1 MISSYETAP
10 SFVLAGCLQLWAVD
24 THESLPHNV
33 AFQRIYP
40 TAEVAFFFFFLLN
53 QGGGE
58 TRRQGIHGSG
68 ALKGITWNLGTKSDH
83 QRTVWST
90 LDEFV
95 SLTRADQTEALR
107 GIGIYR

>member
-1 MISSYETAP
+1 MISSDQMAP
-10 SFVLAGCLQLWAVD
+10 SSVQAGCLQLSAVD

-40 TAEVAFFFFFLLN
+40 TAEVAFFFFPNL
-53 QGGGE
+53 GGKS
-58 TRRQGIHGSG
+58 RRKGIRGSK
-68 ALKGITWNLGTKSDH
+68 AFKEITWNLGTKSDH
-83 QRTVWST
+83 QQTVWST

-95 SLTRADQTEALR
+95 SLTRAVQTEALR